1 MTSLGVRPEPW
12 ALGMWAPY
20 DKGWVTQKVVS
31 RIEFLLDGRPLSEL
45 NPVDAEP
52 EPVSLFEVTDA
63 ANAAKIMLGEASLPN
78 DFLSEDRL
86 TLLTCLCGDP
96 GDGSLTVRL
105 SRTGDELV
113 WDDWAWEHGYGPEV
127 ETFPAMPDCR
137 FRFEEYTSVLEKAQ
151 QLAEAFG
158 DQASSIIRVPDHG
171 DGIRRSIAKHVRG
184 EMACQLDWLDIE
196 VIHPLGEQQGA
207 DLRQLIDAVA
217 AIRDELAT
225 AKSRRRHNPSGAQVQ
240 RALAAASQV
249 IASPEAFR
257 LPGETLE
264 AVEWLHVHLSPRR

>member
-1 MTSLGVRPEPW
+1 MI
-12 ALGMWAPY
+12 
-20 DKGWVTQKVVS
+20 S

-52 EPVSLFEVTDA
+52 EPVSLFEVTGA

-78 DFLSEDRL
+78 DCLSGDRL
-86 TLLTCLCGDP
+86 TLLTCQCGDP

-137 FRFEEYTSVLEKAQ
+137 FRFEEYTAVLEKAQ

-184 EMACQLDWLDIE
+184 EMARQLDWLDIE
-196 VIHPLGEQQGA
+196 VIHPLSE
-207 DLRQLIDAVA
+207 
-217 AIRDELAT
+217 
-225 AKSRRRHNPSGAQVQ
+225 
-240 RALAAASQV
+240 
-249 IASPEAFR
+249 
-257 LPGETLE
+257 
-264 AVEWLHVHLSPRR
+264 